1 MPQWRDFLDRFRPA
15 GAPGAAA
22 PRGVPADRA
31 AELTAELT
39 PLLAR
44 LDRVQAA
51 IEYEHDTATQRAER
65 IREAGHR
72 EAVAI
77 IERAHADSA
86 RIADEA
92 MTQRLSET
100 TSGSPATTAAA
111 EQVRTLTRER
121 MPAYVHATVE
131 VARTLIARLCDPV
144 EL

>member
-44 LDRVQAA
+44 LDRVQAD
-51 IEYEHDTATQRAER
+51 IEHEHDTAAQQAER

-92 MTQRLSET
+92 MTQRLSE
-100 TSGSPATTAAA
+100 SIGRLPATTAAA
-111 EQVRTLTRER
+111 DQVRALAGER
-121 MPAYVHATVE
+121 TPAYVRATVQA
-131 VARTLIARLCDPV
+131 ARTLITRLCDPV
-144 EL
+144 EM